1 MKPTT
6 PFDRLSALF
15 LDLGNTLVSIDFAW
29 VRDELERRG
38 VSATESELQRAE
50 AAARPSVSRA
60 VRQTGNSE
68 GGDAFHRYL
77 TTVLGGVASAAAM
90 SDRERD
96 GLAADL
102 APVLRLPGQSQ
113 RLWSNLLPGAR
124 QTLEM
129 FHRAGLPVV
138 VVSNSDG
145 SAADIVDRQGLR
157 DLVAGVVDSHVIGI
171 EKPDRGIFDH
181 ALALVGASPGDVLHV
196 GDIYDVDVVGARGA
210 GLHAML
216 IDPYGDW
223 PGVDCARITS
233 IAELP
238 GLIMAA

>member
-1 MKPTT
+1 MT
-6 PFDRLSALF
+6 PFDRLTALF

-29 VRDELERRG
+29 VRDELDQRG
-38 VSATESELQRAE
+38 VAVAVSELQRAE

-102 APVLRLPGQSQ
+102 VPVLRVPGQSQ
-113 RLWSNLLPGAR
+113 RLWSNLLPGVR
-124 QTLEM
+124 QTLET

-223 PGVDCARITS
+223 PDVDCARITS

>member
-1 MKPTT
+1 MI
-6 PFDRLSALF
+6 PFDRLTALF

-29 VRDELERRG
+29 VRDELDQRG

-77 TTVLGGVASAAAM
+77 TAVLGGVASAAAM

-102 APVLRLPGQSQ
+102 VPVLRVPGQSH
-113 RLWSNLLPGAR
+113 RLWSTLLPGVR
-124 QTLEM
+124 QTLEA

-157 DLVAGVVDSHVIGI
+157 DLVRGVVDSHVIGI

-181 ALALVGASPGDVLHV
+181 ALALVGASPGTVLHV
-196 GDIYDVDVVGARGA
+196 GDIYDVDVVGACGA

-223 PGVDCARITS
+223 PDVDCARIAS

-238 GLIMAA
+238 GLILAA

>member
-1 MKPTT
+1 MI

-102 APVLRLPGQSQ
+102 VPVLRVPGQSQ
-113 RLWSNLLPGAR
+113 CLWSNLLPGVR
-124 QTLEM
+124 QTLET

-223 PGVDCARITS
+223 PDVDCARITS

>member
-1 MKPTT
+1 MI
-6 PFDRLSALF
+6 PFDRLTALF

-29 VRDELERRG
+29 VRDELDQRG

-77 TTVLGGVASAAAM
+77 ATVLGGVASAAAM

-96 GLAADL
+96 DFCAELAT
-102 APVLRLPGQSQ
+102 VLRVPGQSH
-113 RLWSNLLPGAR
+113 RLWSNLLPGVR
-124 QTLEM
+124 QTLEA
-129 FHRAGLPVV
+129 FHRADLPVV

-157 DLVAGVVDSHVIGI
+157 DLVRGVVDSHVIGI

-181 ALALVGASPGDVLHV
+181 ALSLVGASPGTVLHV

-223 PGVDCARITS
+223 PDVDCARIAS